1 MSKNFSY
8 ENSLTNLDAWI
19 SFYYL
24 YGRFPGSEEFVNV
37 PFVSKPVF
45 LKTETNLS
53 PADLYSKFSATD
65 AKGLASLHALAAL
78 NIYFGENKEISKTAY
93 GEFMK
98 NLAYQALSQ
107 ENDNIFLSFD
117 EKINLAHSIV
127 NTFAETE
134 NRQFEMMSQISDQLS
149 DKLGTEFEAVQ
160 SPAMQIQLGEE
171 PETSQEPKPTHYS
184 TPLTKENIK
193 EIYEKEKT
201 DYLKIAM
208 KLNAIDL
215 ELASEVADPENE
227 KLFQEIINPTPGLSL
242 DDEISIDTQ
251 ISFRSDSDSN
261 SSYTLPDPL
270 KSRLDNILDDARDKI
285 NSVSFLPKPI
295 KEIPNDP
302 LYPQSQITTE
312 DIYIDGSLRD
322 LLYPGEAIY
331 FPQPSTVDRKDFEI
345 NRPENEMFVFKS
357 PSLTFACIEKKEL
370 GNILNRIIEDLDL
383 NLTETLISKSDKT
396 ETKQKTTFLKN

>member
-8 ENSLTNLDAWI
+8 ENSLTNLDVWI

-78 NIYFGENKEISKTAY
+78 NIYFGEKKEISKTAY

-117 EKINLAHSIV
+117 ESINLAHSIV

-171 PETSQEPKPTHYS
+171 PETSQEPKPIHYS
-184 TPLTKENIK
+184 TPLRKENIK

-251 ISFRSDSDSN
+251 FSFRKDSD

-312 DIYIDGSLRD
+312 DTYIDDS
-322 LLYPGEAIY
+322 
-331 FPQPSTVDRKDFEI
+331 
-345 NRPENEMFVFKS
+345 
-357 PSLTFACIEKKEL
+357 
-370 GNILNRIIEDLDL
+370 
-383 NLTETLISKSDKT
+383 
-396 ETKQKTTFLKN
+396 